1 MSSNN
6 AYVIRKISENCFE
19 VRYVACMDNDIPTD
33 ELPLEAT
40 CNNLEEAMK
49 IANKEYTEYGVMYED
64 DSHKDVSKNNNEDIT
79 KIKAIIA
86 DGLYDMN
93 DEEEFDK
100 KILQKTIDDFNNHD
114 ELSVLTCAH
123 CGSKF
128 LTERAGLT
136 YHNHLP
142 LGQCVDEIY
151 ECDDCYEYSVVVW
164 KRESIHKL
172 SRIIV

>member
-19 VRYVACMDNDIPTD
+19 VRYVACMDNDIPTN

-40 CNNLEEAMK
+40 CDNLEKAMK
-49 IANKEYTEYGVMYED
+49 IANDEQTEYGVMYED

-79 KIKAIIA
+79 KIKDIVNE
-86 DGLYDMN
+86 LYEMN

-114 ELSVLTCAH
+114 ELSVLACAH

-136 YHNHLP
+136 YHNHP
-142 LGQCVDEIY
+142 PNGECVDEIY
-151 ECDDCYEYSVVVW
+151 ECECGNYSQVIW
-164 KRESIHKL
+164 KLDSVHKL
-172 SRIIV
+172 GRIIY

>member
-100 KILQKTIDDFNNHD
+100 KILQKTIDDFKTYTPEALHFILINAIKEITEKNK
-114 ELSVLTCAH
+114 EL
-123 CGSKF
+123 
-128 LTERAGLT
+128 E
-136 YHNHLP
+136 
-142 LGQCVDEIY
+142 E
-151 ECDDCYEYSVVVW
+151 
-164 KRESIHKL
+164 
-172 SRIIV
+172 RIIALENK